1 MNKKLALALIPA
13 IFYGEDLRSL
23 LEFATLNNKTAQS
36 KSLSKEAKIKEVES
50 AKSAYFPTLDAGGY
64 FQNQNQ
70 STPQQPGDTYNGYAK
85 IGVDIYDGGKKR
97 SAVKQNEAL
106 LEAAQYD
113 ESYYKKSL
121 QLDITQDFYS
131 IKSLKAS
138 LTALE
143 DKSVQLEADLDRIK
157 KFFDVGSATVD
168 DVDKLQAAYSSNLYI
183 IEESRYQLLS
193 LIKLL
198 GIKIGKDAGEPDNST
213 IEPPQNIQKETGDDV
228 KSLRANSFSL
238 ARAAEGI
245 TSVYYPQLRLEDS
258 YSVYNYGRSDFEHPK
273 GVYNQNTLALSLNIR
288 LFDNGVVTKQKE
300 SLQLQKMALD
310 KRIKELEETRDI
322 NAELSLSKINT
333 TKAQI
338 QSARQG
344 LEAANSA
351 YKMSAKKFEAGVID
365 NVAYLDAL
373 SVKTN
378 AKAQYE
384 TALNNLQIAYAS
396 YYFNTNKNIKE
407 YVK

>member
-1 MNKKLALALIPA
+1 MKKKLALALIPA

-70 STPQQPGDTYNGYAK
+70 RTPQQPGDTYNGYAK

-113 ESYYKKSL
+113 DSYYKKSL
-121 QLDITQDFYS
+121 QLDIVQDFYN

>member
-1 MNKKLALALIPA
+1 LGLGGEWLQKMKKKLALALIPA

-70 STPQQPGDTYNGYAK
+70 RTPQQPGDTYNGYAK

-143 DKSVQLEADLDRIK
+143 DKSLQLEADLDRIK

-168 DVDKLQAAYSSNLYI
+168 DVDKLQAAYSANLYI
-183 IEESRYQLLS
+183 IEESKYQLLS

-213 IEPPQNIQKETGDDV
+213 I
-228 KSLRANSFSL
+228 
-238 ARAAEGI
+238 
-245 TSVYYPQLRLEDS
+245 
-258 YSVYNYGRSDFEHPK
+258 
-273 GVYNQNTLALSLNIR
+273 
-288 LFDNGVVTKQKE
+288 
-300 SLQLQKMALD
+300 
-310 KRIKELEETRDI
+310 
-322 NAELSLSKINT
+322 
-333 TKAQI
+333 
-338 QSARQG
+338 
-344 LEAANSA
+344 
-351 YKMSAKKFEAGVID
+351 
-365 NVAYLDAL
+365 
-373 SVKTN
+373 
-378 AKAQYE
+378 
-384 TALNNLQIAYAS
+384 
-396 YYFNTNKNIKE
+396 
-407 YVK
+407 

>member
-1 MNKKLALALIPA
+1 
-13 IFYGEDLRSL
+13 
-23 LEFATLNNKTAQS
+23 
-36 KSLSKEAKIKEVES
+36 
-50 AKSAYFPTLDAGGY
+50 
-64 FQNQNQ
+64 
-70 STPQQPGDTYNGYAK
+70 
-85 IGVDIYDGGKKR
+85 
-97 SAVKQNEAL
+97 
-106 LEAAQYD
+106 
-113 ESYYKKSL
+113 
-121 QLDITQDFYS
+121 
-131 IKSLKAS
+131 
-138 LTALE
+138 
-143 DKSVQLEADLDRIK
+143 
-157 KFFDVGSATVD
+157 
-168 DVDKLQAAYSSNLYI
+168 
-183 IEESRYQLLS
+183 
-193 LIKLL
+193 
-198 GIKIGKDAGEPDNST
+198 
-213 IEPPQNIQKETGDDV
+213 
-228 KSLRANSFSL
+228 LRANSFSL

-245 TSVYYPQLRLEDS
+245 VSVYYPQLRLEDN
-258 YSVYNYGRSDFEHPK
+258 YGVYNYGRSDFEHPK
-273 GVYNQNTLALSLNIR
+273 GVYNQNTLALTLNIR

>member
-1 MNKKLALALIPA
+1 MKKKFALALIPA

-64 FQNQNQ
+64 YQNQNQ
-70 STPQQPGDTYNGYAK
+70 RTPQQAGDIYNGYAK

-198 GIKIGKDAGEPDNST
+198 GIKIGKEAGEPDNST
-213 IEPPQNIQKETGDDV
+213 IEPPQNIQNETGDDV

-245 TSVYYPQLRLEDS
+245 VSVYYPQLRLEDN
-258 YSVYNYGRSDFEHPK
+258 YGVYNYGRSDFEHPK
-273 GVYNQNTLALSLNIR
+273 GVYNQNTLALTLNIR

-338 QSARQG
+338 QSAKQG

>member
-1 MNKKLALALIPA
+1 MKKKLALALIPA

-70 STPQQPGDTYNGYAK
+70 RTPQQPGDTYNGYAK

>member
-1 MNKKLALALIPA
+1 MKKKLAFALIPA

-70 STPQQPGDTYNGYAK
+70 RTPQQPGDTYNGYAK

-338 QSARQG
+338 QSAKQG

>member
-1 MNKKLALALIPA
+1 MKKKFVLALIPA

-36 KSLSKEAKIKEVES
+36 KSLTKEAKLKEVES
-50 AKSAYFPTLDAGGY
+50 SKSAYFPTLDAGGY
-64 FQNQNQ
+64 YQNQNQ
-70 STPQQPGDTYNGYAK
+70 RTPQQPGDTYNGYAK
-85 IGVDIYDGGKKR
+85 IGVDIYDGGKKW
-97 SAVKQNEAL
+97 SLVKQNEAL
-106 LEAAQYD
+106 LEAAMYD
-113 ESYYKKSL
+113 AQYYKKSL
-121 QLDITQDFYS
+121 QLDIAQDFYN

-143 DKSVQLEADLDRIK
+143 DKRVQLEADLDRIK
-157 KFFDVGSATVD
+157 KFFDVGSATID

-198 GIKIGKDAGEPDNST
+198 GVKIGKEAGEPDSST
-213 IEPPQNIQKETGDDV
+213 IEPPQNIQNETGDDV

-245 TSVYYPQLRLEDS
+245 TSVYYPQLRLEDN

-338 QSARQG
+338 QSAKQG

-351 YKMSAKKFEAGVID
+351 YKIAAKKFEAGVVD